1 MNITI
6 TPEDSA
12 YVEKLYYEYISTLD
26 ILQFLLEQPTI
37 KRQDIIEQIIER
49 TENRKIELE
58 LAKNFI
64 LNKYIKDRQNYKNY
78 NFNFNQNII
87 ELEQKEDN

>member
-26 ILQFLLEQPTI
+26 ILQFLLE
-37 KRQDIIEQIIER
+37 
-49 TENRKIELE
+49 
-58 LAKNFI
+58 
-64 LNKYIKDRQNYKNY
+64 
-78 NFNFNQNII
+78 
-87 ELEQKEDN
+87 